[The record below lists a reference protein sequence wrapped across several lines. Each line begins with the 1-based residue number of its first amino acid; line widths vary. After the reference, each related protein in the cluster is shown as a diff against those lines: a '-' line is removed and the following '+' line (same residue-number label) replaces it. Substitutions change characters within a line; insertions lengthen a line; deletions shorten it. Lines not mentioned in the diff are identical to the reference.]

1 MNDPRPPRRRRT
13 AGFRQPSLFDTP
25 ADGVAVAF
33 DSARLVQARILANL
47 TKAQLADKLEVS
59 PAAVGQY
66 EAGIITPRPEHITTL
81 ARELDV
87 PVAFFATG
95 RPRIRLDAS
104 DAHFRSLRATRVKQR
119 ARAIASA
126 EQLWELAHALELRVE
141 LPELD
146 LPRLADAERPSP
158 ESAAQHLRQRWEL
171 PDGPVRHLVRTME
184 MHGVL
189 VSLLPFARTDE
200 VARVDAFSTAGT
212 PRPLVILTAD
222 RADDV
227 FRHRF
232 TAAHEL
238 GHLLLHDEA
247 RPGDIAQEREADRF
261 AAELLTP
268 AAQIGPELP
277 DRLRI
282 PLLEPVSQRWGVSV
296 DSLVRRYRELGTA
309 TDTSVRRAYQRI
321 QQLRTVGLIRPEPI
335 IGYPGEVPTLLRSA
349 FDLAEQHGT
358 TITGLA
364 SELAWP
370 PARVRTLLGI
380 ADSRPTLSLV
390 PDDHPTEDDTAPDH
404 EQPAPQP
411 SSRSDVTVDDDTA
424 WAEPQR
430 R

>member
-1 MNDPRPPRRRRT
+1 MNDPDVPRRPRRT
-13 AGFRQPSLFDTP
+13 ATEPRQPSLFDVP
-25 ADGVAVAF
+25 ADRVADAF
-33 DSARLVQARILANL
+33 DSARLIQARLLAGL
-47 TKAQLADKLEVS
+47 SKTEVAGKLQVS

-66 EAGIITPRPEHITTL
+66 EAGIITPRPEHITAL
-81 ARELDV
+81 ARTLDV
-87 PVAFFATG
+87 PVAYFATG

-119 ARAIASA
+119 ARAVASV
-126 EQLWELAHALELRVE
+126 EQLWELTHALEMRVE

-146 LPRLADAERPSP
+146 LPSFGDADRPSP
-158 ESAAQHLRQRWEL
+158 ESAAQQLRQHWAL
-171 PDGPVRHLVRTME
+171 PAGPVRHLVRTME

-189 VSLLPFARTDE
+189 VSMLPFARTDE

-212 PRPLVILTAD
+212 PRPLVVLTAD

-268 AAQIGPELP
+268 ATQISPELP
-277 DRLRI
+277 ERLRI

-309 TDTSVRRAYQRI
+309 TDVSVRRAYQRI
-321 QQLRTVGLIRPEPI
+321 NQLREVGLLRPEPI

-349 FDLAEQHGT
+349 YDLAEQHGT

-364 SELAWP
+364 SELAWSA
-370 PARVRTLLGI
+370 ARVRTLLGI
-380 ADSRPTLSLV
+380 ADTRPTLSLV
-390 PDDHPTEDDTAPDH
+390 QAFEESNVASIFGG
-404 EQPAPQP
+404 QA
-411 SSRSDVTVDDDTA
+411 R
-424 WAEPQR
+424 
-430 R
+430 